1 MWRKKSDLLTSDSR
15 RLRRAPT
22 TMSDSEGDGRE
33 RQESARTVALLHC
46 YVKRLAAP
54 LFYLQILSLIIKPPH
69 IFCMRPSPALLPV
82 KSIKKPLDCSS
93 TPSHLFFPAHAR
105 ARTNTHTHTHKT
117 LSAPC
122 EFTRL
127 QNGPQDYIAYLYI
140 DAFFIKA
147 DNATLPL
154 SSTSRRD

>member
-1 MWRKKSDLLTSDSR
+1 MWKKSDLLTSDSW
-15 RLRRAPT
+15 RLQRAPT
-22 TMSDSEGDGRE
+22 TMSDSEEDGRE

-93 TPSHLFFPAHAR
+93 TPSHLFFSVHAR
-105 ARTNTHTHTHKT
+105 ARTNTRTHTHTKLCLPPVNLLDFKMDHKII
-117 LSAPC
+117 LHI
-122 EFTRL
+122 
-127 QNGPQDYIAYLYI
+127 YI
-140 DAFFIKA
+140 
-147 DNATLPL
+147 
-154 SSTSRRD
+154 